1 MTYPVAALFAWLSA
15 LAAIDSV
22 EEVFLSYGLAGLLLF
37 VLFWFLKALV
47 EHGVKPFVAGTLSA
61 QTRMAESLT
70 SIQESHIRI
79 VGLVESLNTRLTAH
93 MASDE
98 RTDRAILREIESC
111 HGKTHHDDDDD
122 DRPPRRG
129 VSGG

>member
-1 MTYPVAALFAWLSA
+1 MTYPVAALFAWLSV
-15 LAAIDSV
+15 LAALDSV

-98 RTDRAILREIESC
+98 RTDRAILREIEEC
-111 HGKTHHDDDDD
+111 HGKVN
-122 DRPPRRG
+122 RPGNGGGAPRTG
-129 VSGG
+129 TGG